1 MLINDLRAMN
11 VTFSSKQRTVSI
23 RDAVVFWVD
32 EMTYDFID
40 MGMRLA
46 VKDWGAATPKDLPWL
61 GSAPPYA
68 QWLPYDNFVIQFQD
82 SVFWYFEAK
91 PQAGFFVNSFC
102 KKTIKLYKDEY
113 YGKIMYIFSGFMQL
127 FETDGSL
134 YTIEYH
140 DYLNNNQSCLDDMDE
155 DHKQVALD
163 QDAILRKFLA
173 FLACTNVRTLDG
185 HPDAKLQ
192 KARKKRGKLPLVS
205 YKVLQLRPAGGGTND
220 DPKHLW
226 SNRVHLC
233 RGHMAE
239 YGVNGKGLLFGKYSG
254 SFWIPPHVKGDKKQG
269 LVVKDYQLPV
279 EEQ

>member
-1 MLINDLRAMN
+1 MLIDKFIEAKPNIA
-11 VTFSSKQRTVSI
+11 RTVRAINPQMSS
-23 RDAVVFWVD
+23 AVVFLCD
-32 EMTYDFID
+32 ESAMDARGAALAMFKQQEHANLPT
-40 MGMRLA
+40 RLPYA
-46 VKDWGAATPKDLPWL
+46 NICIHFTDTILWCAEISTSGSYRFVVQRLYQSAAGLARWPAYQGREGYMLCIAASELLGSVSTTMIGADGSDWGA
-61 GSAPPYA
+61 
-68 QWLPYDNFVIQFQD
+68 I
-82 SVFWYFEAK
+82 
-91 PQAGFFVNSFC
+91 
-102 KKTIKLYKDEY
+102 I
-113 YGKIMYIFSGFMQL
+113 
-127 FETDGSL
+127 
-134 YTIEYH
+134 
-140 DYLNNNQSCLDDMDE
+140 DDRDTGQMN
-155 DHKQVALD
+155 LWCG
-163 QDAILRKFLA
+163 IIRRFLA